1 MSSRLL
7 NSYFLIITFLFLV
20 ACDSKQ
26 STSSE
31 KRYSEQAIRGKVL
44 SEKYCISCHLH
55 PDPSLLNKE
64 SWKSVLPVMQREINK
79 SLPISVFDWMAI
91 EDYYNEASPSE
102 LEKISSDESKEITGQ
117 FKEQPLIDLPK
128 DLSSNLTLVKYFS
141 DDKMLCLGNDQ
152 GELFLLHDKTNNKVR
167 INNIPID
174 VDFNHKTKEIIALGI
189 GNIYPSQD
197 EKGELISIDSA
208 GNAHTI
214 IDSLIRPVHFLKY
227 DFNSDNQEDFLIS
240 SFGSLGKIYYGKL
253 SLYISFEGKF
263 KEQIIKELPGAIKT
277 VIGDFNN
284 DKQMDIIALFSQGRE
299 SIIMFLN
306 KGSLKFEEKL
316 IAEFPPVYGTNNF
329 TLADINNDSYPDIIS
344 TNGDNGDFSQVFK
357 SYHGV
362 RILINDGNNK
372 FKEKYFFPINGASKV
387 IANDFDKDDDID
399 LTVLASYPN
408 LKDRPQETLV
418 YLENKGDLNFNSS
431 YIEKQP
437 SGKWL
442 LMDAGDLDDD
452 GYTDLIVGANLM
464 NTIAYPEFYDEHW
477 KKEKK
482 PVLILKNIGENKKSF
497 WEGLLK

>member
-1 MSSRLL
+1 MSLRLF
-7 NSYFLIITFLFLV
+7 SCYFSVSTFLFLA
-20 ACDSKQ
+20 ACNSQQ

-31 KRYSEQAIRGKVL
+31 RQYSEQAIKGKQL

-102 LEKISSDESKEITGQ
+102 LEKISSDEPKEITSQ
-117 FKEQPLIDLPK
+117 FKEQPLIGLPK
-128 DLSSNLTLVKYFS
+128 DLNPNLTLVKYFS

-152 GELFLLHDKTNNKVR
+152 GELFLLHNKTENKVR

-174 VDFNHKTKEIIALGI
+174 VDFNHETKEIIALGI

-197 EKGELISIDSA
+197 KKGELISIDSA
-208 GNAHTI
+208 GNSHTI
-214 IDSLIRPVHFLKY
+214 IDSLIRPVHFSKH
-227 DFNSDNQEDFLIS
+227 DFNSDGQGDFLIS

-253 SLYISFEGKF
+253 SLYISFKGKF

-284 DKQMDIIALFSQGRE
+284 DKQPDIIALFSQGRE
-299 SIIMFLN
+299 SIIIFLN
-306 KGSLKFEEKL
+306 KGDLKFEEKL

-372 FKEKYFFPINGASKV
+372 FEEKYFFPINGASKV
-387 IANDFDKDDDID
+387 IADDFDKDNDID
-399 LTVLASYPN
+399 LTILASYPN

-418 YLENKGDLNFNSS
+418 YLENSGDLNFNSS

-442 LMDAGDLDDD
+442 LMDAGDLDND
-452 GYTDLIVGANLM
+452 GFPDLIVGANLM
-464 NTIAYPEFYDEHW
+464 NTIGQPEFYEQQW
-477 KKEKK
+477 KTNKK
-482 PVLILKNIGENKKSF
+482 SILILKNMGE
-497 WEGLLK
+497 G